1 MRIERSRD
9 STCKLCHF
17 MNIFIDHNA
26 SINTL
31 DMYKSKYN
39 SKLAVRLIQYKNI
52 SQDFLF

>member
-26 SINTL
+26 SIKTL

-39 SKLAVRLIQYKNI
+39 S
-52 SQDFLF
+52 DTE